1 MNTLKFLNIYF
12 VEADAK
18 KVVCYSLMIETTVTE
33 HQFVWN

>member
-1 MNTLKFLNIYF
+1 MNTLTILNFYF

-18 KVVCYSLMIETTVTE
+18 IVVCYSLMIETTVTK